1 MKKDVH
7 FVGRLNREIFK
18 VITGDIVT
26 DEVIITEERI
36 AHIRKNYP
44 NIFDD
49 IRPFFNLAL
58 SEPDYILEDEE
69 NEKTGL
75 ILKEI
80 SEHNLKFKVVL
91 RIHTSSDP
99 EGFKNSIISAWKI
112 SDSRWI
118 NYINNKKILYKHE

>member
-1 MKKDVH
+1 MKDVH
-7 FVGRLNREIFK
+7 FIGRLDREIFK
-18 VITGDIVT
+18 VVTEDITT

-36 AHIRKNYP
+36 AHIKKNHP
-44 NIFDD
+44 NIFDE
-49 IRPFFNLAL
+49 IRPFLNLAL

-69 NEKTGL
+69 NKNTGL

-80 SEHNLKFKVVL
+80 SEHDLKFKVVL

-118 NYINNKKILYKHE
+118 NYVNNKKVLYKRE